1 MASPSSSSRGGGHF
15 FLVERCGW
23 SRPRRD
29 FGATRRH
36 VSPPLLFSW
45 RRRRRKVVERPTSFK
60 SRGKILMTTTSSSRH
75 PNVRSRKPR
84 DAPRDPHAALRDLKI
99 LEIVDEDKSRPVDV
113 HSLFDETCE
122 KNCVILMRS
131 FG

>member
-1 MASPSSSSRGGGHF
+1 
-15 FLVERCGW
+15 
-23 SRPRRD
+23 
-29 FGATRRH
+29 
-36 VSPPLLFSW
+36 
-45 RRRRRKVVERPTSFK
+45 
-60 SRGKILMTTTSSSRH
+60 MTTTSSSSRH
-75 PNVRSRKPR
+75 PNNVRSRKPR

>member
-1 MASPSSSSRGGGHF
+1 M
-15 FLVERCGW
+15 V
-23 SRPRRD
+23 
-29 FGATRRH
+29 
-36 VSPPLLFSW
+36 
-45 RRRRRKVVERPTSFK
+45 
-60 SRGKILMTTTSSSRH
+60 TTTSSRH
-75 PNVRSRKPR
+75 PERVRSRKPR

-99 LEIVDEDKSRPVDV
+99 LEIVDVDKSRPVDV

>member
-1 MASPSSSSRGGGHF
+1 M
-15 FLVERCGW
+15 VERCGW

-29 FGATRRH
+29 FGATTRRH
-36 VSPPLLFSW
+36 
-45 RRRRRKVVERPTSFK
+45 KVVERPTSGK
-60 SRGKILMTTTSSSRH
+60 SRGKMLMTTTSSSRH